1 MTIFNG
7 CDRSTTVNFSISLRN
22 CTSTRLAS
30 AEGEST
36 LGLSINL
43 APNPVR
49 DYLTATIEGV
59 EGQTIQLQLIDAQGR
74 SRQQATV
81 EASEGKAQHRFDV
94 RSLPAGMYLLQ
105 AETAT
110 QRATKKVIRID

>member
-1 MTIFNG
+1 
-7 CDRSTTVNFSISLRN
+7 VRN

-36 LGLSINL
+36 FGLAIDL

-49 DYLTATIEGV
+49 DYLTASFEGV
-59 EGQTIQLQLIDAQGR
+59 EGQTIQVQLIDAQGR

-81 EASEGKAQHRFDV
+81 EAAEGKAQHRFDV

-105 AETAT
+105 AETET
-110 QRATKKVIRID
+110 QRAVRKVIKL